1 MWKFLAL
8 VFTFLSLAVGY
19 NLGYLTLTQVYWI
32 GGAVVGLW
40 LLGVVLA
47 LGLVGVAMWLTHK
60 DGKL

>member
-8 VFTFLSLAVGY
+8 VITALSLAVGY

-32 GGAVVGLW
+32 GGAIVGLW

-47 LGLVGVAMWLTHK
+47 LGLVGVAMWLAHK

>member
-1 MWKFLAL
+1 MWKFIAL
-8 VFTFLSLAVGY
+8 VFTALSLAVGY

-40 LLGVVLA
+40 LIGVLIA
-47 LGLVGVAMWLTHK
+47 LGIVGVAAWLAYK